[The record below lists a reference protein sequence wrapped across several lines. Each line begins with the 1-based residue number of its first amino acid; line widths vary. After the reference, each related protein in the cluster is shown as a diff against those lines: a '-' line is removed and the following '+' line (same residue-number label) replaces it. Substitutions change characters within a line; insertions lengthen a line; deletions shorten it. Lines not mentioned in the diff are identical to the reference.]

1 MAEWAFSIRFSENEA
16 FFHGVPRNSY
26 RGGKERSDFWKKF
39 EIKILVLDISWPR
52 TLEEQPRSSIIRGG
66 PLISSIHATCLVTQ
80 VPSTGSDSLTRKE
93 DYYVVSIKSWWRYL
107 EIAGGLITS
116 GGNEKIVLWLDEDIT
131 GLWLSFAN
139 EMNVK

>member
-1 MAEWAFSIRFSENEA
+1 MSR
-16 FFHGVPRNSY
+16 Y
-26 RGGKERSDFWKKF
+26 
-39 EIKILVLDISWPR
+39 
-52 TLEEQPRSSIIRGG
+52 
-66 PLISSIHATCLVTQ
+66 
-80 VPSTGSDSLTRKE
+80 TGSLYWVRLTHAQRGLL
-93 DYYVVSIKSWWRYL
+93 YVVSIKSWWRYL